1 MQTKSRLQR
10 IESDE
15 RTAQAE
21 RAGKEHRLMALIARG
36 ALRTRGQD
44 TGADLLRLSESEL
57 LHVIGTNKENYE
69 AAMRDFVAAHRKA

>member
-10 IESDE
+10 IETDE

-21 RAGKEHRLMALIARG
+21 RAEKEHRLMALIARG
-36 ALRTRGQD
+36 TLRTRGQD

-57 LHVIGTNKENYE
+57 LGIIGADKQSYE
-69 AAMRDFVAAHRKA
+69 TAMRDFAVAYRKA